1 MTPPPLHLLK
11 NEQKRNNVLS
21 IKFLLYVFY
30 LQIIE
35 ENILTNRSSACGTC
49 YVEGSK
55 KKGGESM

>member
-1 MTPPPLHLLK
+1 MAYLNCPPPLPLLK

-35 ENILTNRSSACGTC
+35 ENILTMRSSACGTC
-49 YVEGSK
+49 YVE
-55 KKGGESM
+55 ES